1 MYNGA
6 TVTLGGYV
14 AREPILTMVNN
25 TIPKA
30 IVRVAWNWR
39 YLDRVTGEWRDGK
52 TSFANVN
59 CWRKLAGNVAISLRK
74 GQPVVVTGRLLVR
87 EYEDKEGRRRTVV
100 DIEADAIGPDLTRGV
115 SHFMRSRPEEIGGV
129 GGGQPDGL
137 AMGEA
142 IRSGQADE
150 DAPAGDAPD
159 LEASGHEPS
168 GLETSAHEPSRQ
180 GPSGLETPGQGPVDG
195 QEAGDDVLNSDAV
208 AELSAASSSAGAAAP
223 F

>member
-1 MYNGA
+1 MFNGA

-14 AREPILTMVNN
+14 AREPILTMVND

-39 YLDRVTGEWRDGK
+39 YLDKVTGEWRDGK

-74 GQPVVVTGRLLVR
+74 GQPVVVTGRLQVR
-87 EYEDKEGRRRTVV
+87 EFDDKEGRRRTVV
-100 DIEADAIGPDLTRGV
+100 DIEADSIGHDLNRGV
-115 SHFMRSRPEEIGGV
+115 SHFMRSRPEEMGGV
-129 GGGQPDGL
+129 GGGQQDAL
-137 AMGEA
+137 ATGEA

-150 DAPAGDAPD
+150 EAGDAADLSLAEGTPD
-159 LEASGHEPS
+159 PVSAGHEPS
-168 GLETSAHEPSRQ
+168 GPELA
-180 GPSGLETPGQGPVDG
+180 GPETPGHEPVDG
-195 QEAGDDVLNSDAV
+195 QEARDDVLNPDAV
-208 AELSAASSSAGAAAP
+208 AELASAGSSAGAVAP